1 MLSCPICVFLKSLPI
16 FIVLMVDTWKKLKCE
31 AHIAKPSQR
40 DATPPVQN
48 RSVTSQYPARK
59 LMLSYSPT
67 PSPPASHSQGGVNCN
82 PLWACAQL
90 SLITPRWPPAALLGR
105 AANILRFCTR
115 SDFALTQTKT
125 AAPNSQSE
133 LDRNLISDQTLSQ
146 QPTKAGQILA
156 ARSISLDC

>member
-1 MLSCPICVFLKSLPI
+1 M
-16 FIVLMVDTWKKLKCE
+16 
-31 AHIAKPSQR
+31 KPSQR
-40 DATPPVQN
+40 DASPAVQN
-48 RSVTSQYPARK
+48 RSVTSQYQARK
-59 LMLSYSPT
+59 LMLSYTPT

-105 AANILRFCTR
+105 AAKILRFCTR
-115 SDFALTQTKT
+115 SDFALTTQTKT
-125 AAPNSQSE
+125 AAPSSQSE

-156 ARSISLDC
+156 ARSISLDCQYNF

>member
-1 MLSCPICVFLKSLPI
+1 MTSKSLELESARVELPCLCFLKI
-16 FIVLMVDTWKKLKCE
+16 FANLHCLDTWKKLKCE

-40 DATPPVQN
+40 DATSPVQN
-48 RSVTSQYPARK
+48 RSVTSQYRARK
-59 LMLSYSPT
+59 LMLSYTPT

-115 SDFALTQTKT
+115 SDFAPRPRPRRRRPVL
-125 AAPNSQSE
+125 
-133 LDRNLISDQTLSQ
+133 NLNWIAT
-146 QPTKAGQILA
+146 
-156 ARSISLDC
+156 